1 MIHLTRVFPGSPG
14 SLDELRLINCGVLL
28 GDHHARAVLVVLVDH
43 DQHVHASVHGHLPEV
58 VDPDH
63 LELMTESLFT
73 AELPPPTT
81 VLALY
86 RLNGGFVDLCAPGT
100 LSCPWD

>member
-1 MIHLTRVFPGSPG
+1 MISVFPGSPG
-14 SLDELRLINCGVLL
+14 SLDELRLVSCRVLL
-28 GDHHARAVLVVLVDH
+28 GEHDARAVLVVLVDLG
-43 DQHVHASVHGHLPEV
+43 QHVLASVHGHLPEV

-73 AELPPPTT
+73 AELPPSPT

-86 RLNGGFVDLCAPGT
+86 RLNAGLVDLCASGT
-100 LSCPWD
+100 LSCSWD